1 MIGTAACALGPGS
14 SSAGPARSAPPSSWR
29 STSPTD
35 PGASS
40 CRSSA
45 AGTARLPSPRSRRG
59 IARTWIIRG
68 NHPPGHA
75 LRGPHRGRC
84 SERSDIWTSRR
95 LNVCAV
101 LRCHAY
107 RSAPRFGRRSSKCVT
122 PASRRTPPAQVGDAR
137 LELARERGGSRADH
151 GRPPG
156 NDAGRSRGVA
166 GTDGRGSPHQR
177 AS

>member
-1 MIGTAACALGPGS
+1 MRARPRLLVGW
-14 SSAGPARSAPPSSWR
+14 AGPLRAAQLVAIDIADRPG
-29 STSPTD
+29 
-35 PGASS
+35 GASS

-45 AGTARLPSPRSRRG
+45 AGPARIPSPRSRRG
-59 IARTWIIRG
+59 ITRTWLTRG
-68 NHPPGHA
+68 DHPPSHA
-75 LRGPHRGRC
+75 LRGPHRRRC